1 MTTSQAPV
9 VWIKLYFGPC
19 GYCGKYAS
27 DCQFCKH
34 GDNDWCTVVNAV
46 VF

>member
-1 MTTSQAPV
+1 MYKV
-9 VWIKLYFGPC
+9 IMFGPC

-34 GDNDWCTVVNAV
+34 GDNVSGVLK
-46 VF
+46 

>member
-9 VWIKLYFGPC
+9 VIIFNKLPSFGPC

-27 DCQFCKH
+27 ECQFCKH
-34 GDNDWCTVVNAV
+34 GDND
-46 VF
+46 